1 MPREFLTYCDDC
13 GKDCNAVE
21 NKERQSIRIHG
32 KLIDVEVTMLVCKE
46 CGSEIPDEKYMNEQL
61 KAINDA
67 YIKATSGLTFEQIR
81 NVRLQYKD
89 LGIRPFAKI
98 LGIGSA
104 SIVRH
109 ETGELPSDKHITIY
123 KELKENPRS
132 IFEYFN
138 KNKDSLSPRE
148 LKKVE
153 NVLRNWSDD
162 QEGRISTPFVE
173 IMQDDEEIIE
183 SIHKPFAF
191 TEFTGYRDF
200 NLDKFLNMVLFFSK
214 WGVNKTKLM
223 KLLWYSDF
231 LYFKKRTASISGAA
245 YARIKFGPVPKDHEI
260 ILAHLQHMDVIEI
273 EESLLNDEGWVKM
286 TIKATQN
293 FNPNVFEKEEMD
305 TLERVNYI
313 FEDYGSRKISEYS
326 HKERAWI
333 ETPDEQL
340 INYKYSRDF
349 DLELNSR

>member
-1 MPREFLTYCDDC
+1 MSRKFLAYCDDC
-13 GKDCNAVE
+13 GKDCNAE
-21 NKERQSIRIHG
+21 EKIERQTFKIHG
-32 KLIDVEVTMLVCKE
+32 KSIDVDVTMLVCIE
-46 CGSEIPDEKYMNEQL
+46 CGNEISDEKYMNDQL
-61 KAINDA
+61 RAINEA
-67 YIKATSGLTFEQIR
+67 YIKATSGLTSEQIK
-81 NVRLQYKD
+81 NVRLQYRD

-104 SIVRH
+104 SIARH
-109 ETGELPSDKHITIY
+109 ETGELPSDKHISIY
-123 KELKENPRS
+123 KELNENPRS

-138 KNKDSLSPRE
+138 KNKESLSPRE

-153 NVLRNWSDD
+153 HVLRNWSDE
-162 QEGRISTPFVE
+162 QEGRISTQFVE
-173 IMQDDEEIIE
+173 VILDDEEIIE

-191 TEFTGYRDF
+191 TEFTGYKDF
-200 NLDKFLNMVLFFSK
+200 NLDKFSNMILFFSK

-231 LYFKKRTASISGAA
+231 LYFKMRTASISGAA

-260 ILAHLQHMDVIEI
+260 ALAHLQHMGVIEI

-286 TIKATQN
+286 TVRAKQDL
-293 FNPNVFEKEEMD
+293 NPNVFEKEEMV

-333 ETPDEQL
+333 ETPDDHL

-349 DLELNSR
+349 NFE